1 MNRQQKAY
9 QRKKAIRASVEQA
22 KAESFA
28 PKSYREEK
36 ELLEVVDRWHNSPRA
51 FVEDCLWVQPIEGGA
66 LVPFK
71 LLEPQVKVM
80 EAVEAQMK
88 AGEAVRVLVL
98 KARRGG
104 ITTLGQAL
112 AYWMT
117 STRSN
122 VNGVVAAHDLE
133 TTIEV
138 HRSTKVFYDFD
149 ERKNFGLRP
158 DVEQSKERAFRF
170 GEPLRSSMLV
180 RTAAGRGIGHGLTL
194 HVLHGSEVSRWET
207 PDIMAGIGI
216 ALSKGPGTFGLLE
229 STANGVG
236 NLFYDMWQAAMEGRN
251 EWKPVFLPWMIDHK
265 YRLKLT
271 GAEEEAWD
279 AGRWEWDSEEEEK
292 YSVEHRLDA
301 GQVKWRRRQLAS
313 PDMMRA
319 GRPPEDVFREQYPAT
334 AEEAFVTSGSHFFM
348 LSPLRQL
355 KEGPKGVRAPKYRGF
370 IRNAVSLKDRSGSDR
385 TPLKPVVEEHRFGPL
400 WVWEEPKKGEDYVVG
415 ADVAEGL
422 ERGDDSVAVVMKRS
436 KLEVVAKWRGAKVD
450 PDEFGWLCCLI
461 GTWYNVGGSGWGVP
475 ALLGIESNGPGVS
488 SNLAAKRLGYP
499 RLWIDR
505 GVDSIS
511 KMEKDRYGWRT
522 TEASRATALF
532 ALEAEVRQGTMVI
545 PSEEFYREASVFVMK
560 ASESGRKARPE
571 AQQGKHDDEVM
582 AMAIALQMHIN
593 GGALRKLKKETVN
606 EDALLINPR
615 TVSDKIVL
623 AGTKRSRGYD
633 WW

>member
-1 MNRQQKAY
+1 MNRQQRAY
-9 QRKKAIRASVEQA
+9 QRKKALREQVA
-22 KAESFA
+22 GEVAWK
-28 PKSYREEK
+28 PQGVREELALK
-36 ELLEVVDRWHNSPRA
+36 AAAERWCLDPRA
-51 FVEDCLWVQPIEGGA
+51 FIEECLWVQPIDGGA
-66 LVPFK
+66 LVPFR
-71 LLEPQVKVM
+71 LLEPQDLVM
-80 EAVEAQMK
+80 RAVERQLAARK
-88 AGEAVRVLVL
+88 AVRVIVL

-112 AYWMT
+112 TYWKVST
-117 STRSN
+117 SSN

-138 HRSTKVFYDFD
+138 HRSTRVFYDFD
-149 ERKNFGLRP
+149 ERRALGLRP
-158 DVEQSKERAFRF
+158 DAEQSKERAFRF

-216 ALSKGPGTFGLLE
+216 ALSKGEGTFGLLE

-236 NLFYDMWQAAMEGRN
+236 NLFHEMWQASVLGKN
-251 EWKPVFLPWMIDHK
+251 EWEPVFLPWMIDRK

-271 GAEEEAWD
+271 GAEEEAWE
-279 AGRWEWDSEEEEK
+279 AGRWEWESEEEEK
-292 YSVEHRLDA
+292 YSVEHKLD
-301 GQVKWRRRQLAS
+301 GEQVKWRRRQLSS
-313 PDMMRA
+313 PDMMRP

-334 AEEAFVTSGSHFFM
+334 AEEAFVTSGANFF
-348 LSPLRQL
+348 LLKPLRDL
-355 KEGPKGVRAPKYRGF
+355 RAGARGVRPPKYRGF
-370 IRNAVSLKDRSGSDR
+370 IRNKTSLKDRTGSDR
-385 TPLKPVVEEHRFGPL
+385 TPLKPVVEEHRYGPL
-400 WVWEEPKKGEDYVVG
+400 WVWEEPKAGEDYVVG

-450 PDEFGWLCCLI
+450 PDEFGWICCLL

-475 ALLGIESNGPGVS
+475 ALLGIEANGPGVS

-499 RLWIDR
+499 RVWIDR

-511 KMEKDRYGWRT
+511 RLEKDRYGWRT

-532 ALEAEVRQGTMVI
+532 ALEAEVRQGTITV
-545 PSEEFYREASVFVMK
+545 PSEEFYEEAQVFVMK
-560 ASESGRKARPE
+560 PTESGRKARPE
-571 AQQGKHDDEVM
+571 AQAGKHDDEVM
-582 AMAIALQMHIN
+582 ALAIALQMHVN
-593 GGALRKLKKETVN
+593 GGAIRKAAKEKVEEEALVVN
-606 EDALLINPR
+606 PK
-615 TVSDKIVL
+615 TVSDKVVL
-623 AGTKRSRGYD
+623 AGAKKARGYE